1 MCTCYLAYRYISEKK
16 VAIRKKEDIVFVV
29 RYLLYL
35 LYITYVYIICKQLLY
50 NVLGTA
56 KDQTFFTLKQVASL
70 FCYQLL
76 NYHLELLGNLRKIYV
91 KNLIILWKCFLF
103 SPVAFCY
110 ISDSDPKTIAASR
123 KKNQN
128 VCRAF
133 FKVKISKFE
142 CSTTFIL
149 KCIVLS

>member
-76 NYHLELLGNLRKIYV
+76 NHHLEILRNLREIYSYMWKFNDPYGNV
-91 KNLIILWKCFLF
+91 PHFHLWPFRSFLF
-103 SPVAFCY
+103 MPFA
-110 ISDSDPKTIAASR
+110 IWRIWGII
-123 KKNQN
+123 
-128 VCRAF
+128 
-133 FKVKISKFE
+133 KISTNKHIGQ
-142 CSTTFIL
+142 S
-149 KCIVLS
+149 SSS